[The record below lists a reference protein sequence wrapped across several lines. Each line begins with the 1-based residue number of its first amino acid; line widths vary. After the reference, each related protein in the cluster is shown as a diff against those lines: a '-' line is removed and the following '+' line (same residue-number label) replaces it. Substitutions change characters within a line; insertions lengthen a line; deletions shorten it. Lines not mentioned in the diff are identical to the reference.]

1 VLSKGLTDQQKQ
13 THHRGTALAGDIQYE
28 VPTWNQIYEM
38 LLSQAQKI
46 QTTPYTPDIIV
57 AIAQGGLI
65 PARIQADLLET
76 PELTMIQVQFYL
88 DILQTKREPTL
99 KQALTT
105 QIQGKKVLLV
115 DDIADTGRSLQ
126 FATNYLQ
133 SQSPAEIQTA
143 TLYHKPKSIT
153 KPDFYEKETTNW
165 IIFPWDTKEML
176 RKILQKKSGKRQA
189 NQEIAKLIKSG
200 LPKHLADKL
209 LSAMQQ
215 EP

>member
-1 VLSKGLTDQQKQ
+1 M
-13 THHRGTALAGDIQYE
+13 AIDIQYE
-28 VPTWNQIYEM
+28 VPAWNQIYDM

-46 QTTPYTPDIIV
+46 QNSPFTPDIIV
-57 AIAQGGLI
+57 GISRGGLI
-65 PARIQADLLET
+65 PARIHADLLEI
-76 PELTMIQVQFYL
+76 PELTTVQVQFYV
-88 DILQTKREPTL
+88 DILQTKREPSL
-99 KQALTT
+99 KQALTI
-105 QIQGKKVLLV
+105 QIRGKKVLLV

-133 SQSPAEIQTA
+133 SQAPLEIKTA
-143 TLYHKPKSIT
+143 TLYHKPGSMT
-153 KPDFYEKETTNW
+153 KPAFYEKETANW

-176 RKILQKKSGKRQA
+176 RKILQKQRGKRQA

-209 LSAMQQ
+209 LSSMKL

>member
-1 VLSKGLTDQQKQ
+1 MTLDV
-13 THHRGTALAGDIQYE
+13 QYE

-38 LLSQAQKI
+38 LLSQAQKV
-46 QTTPYTPDIIV
+46 QTAPFTPDIIV
-57 AIAQGGLI
+57 GISRGGLI
-65 PARIQADLLET
+65 PARIHADLLET
-76 PELTMIQVQFYL
+76 PELTTIQVQFYI
-88 DILQTKREPTL
+88 DILKTKRKPSL

-115 DDIADTGRSLQ
+115 DDIADTGRSLE

-133 SQSPAEIQTA
+133 SQAPAETKTA
-143 TLYHKPKSIT
+143 TLYHKPRSIT
-153 KPDFYEKETTNW
+153 KPDFYEKETANW

-176 RKILQKKSGKRQA
+176 RKILQKQSGKRHA

-209 LSAMQQ
+209 LSSMKE